1 LIYQRVRPCANLFWS
16 DLADCLHKYGPTHPD
31 FAQRFFQ
38 AQAQFQE
45 SPWRMATGADFRYPE
60 TEGVRPQG
68 ARLFDP
74 YMNALFAAAAQ
85 DSVVRQRLVA
95 VIHMLKTPSALFTPT
110 VASRVA
116 LATARTWLTKGTQ
129 APHPSMPPVLMPV
142 G

>member
-1 LIYQRVRPCANLFWS
+1 LQ
-16 DLADCLHKYGPTHPD
+16 KYEPAHPD
-31 FAQRFFQ
+31 FARHFFQ
-38 AQAQFQE
+38 AQARFQE

-85 DSVVRQRLVA
+85 DSVVRHRLVE
-95 VIHMLKTPSALFTPT
+95 VIHMLKAPSALFAPT

-116 LATARTWLTKGTQ
+116 LATARTWLTKDGRT
-129 APHPSMPPVLMPV
+129 APESAMPPVLMPI